1 MARMYYDIVLWED
14 VDDNDTEKLKNK
26 GQEMMKRFAGYGVLS
41 FNMRA
46 APVTQAQLQAQQEA
60 AAQAQAQQAAQAQVA
75 EVAEEPLAEEEE
87 FVEEE

>member
-14 VDDNDTEKLKNK
+14 IDENDTEKLKNK
-26 GQEMMKRFAGYGVLS
+26 GNEMMKRFQGYGVLS

-46 APVTQAQLQAQQEA
+46 APVTAAQAAAQEA
-60 AAQAQAQQAAQAQVA
+60 AAQEAAQVA
-75 EVAEEPLAEEEE
+75 EAPPAQAPLAEDE